1 MPSQQE
7 RGRSR
12 RLGMIVFSLGILAGA
27 SVPARGQTTGVASDQ
42 AGGVLASPQAAG
54 YMGGGS
60 GQAMI
65 GPQLTLNQLVRMS
78 RPELDALYQQGTPAP
93 IFDGRVRGRALY
105 PDGPLA
111 VPRSRAA
118 RLVWQGKIF
127 QGSQGMAVNKFFGV
141 RAVKARV
148 YQAES
153 WRDGNP
159 ALILDYSETSL
170 IYRPYRDEIR
180 EVAPGLYL
188 GLMYAR
194 TQPQPKLKMYFA
206 LEAVR

>member
-1 MPSQQE
+1 MS
-7 RGRSR
+7 
-12 RLGMIVFSLGILAGA
+12 A
-27 SVPARGQTTGVASDQ
+27 ST
-42 AGGVLASPQAAG
+42 
-54 YMGGGS
+54 
-60 GQAMI
+60 
-65 GPQLTLNQLVRMS
+65 
-78 RPELDALYQQGTPAP
+78 AP

-194 TQPQPKLKMYFA
+194 TQPQPRLKMYFA